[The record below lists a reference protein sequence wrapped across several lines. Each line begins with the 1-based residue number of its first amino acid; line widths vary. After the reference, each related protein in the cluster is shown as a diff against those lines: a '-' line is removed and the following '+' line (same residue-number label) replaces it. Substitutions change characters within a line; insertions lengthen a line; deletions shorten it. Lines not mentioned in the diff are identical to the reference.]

1 MREIYCSFEREVIKM
16 TTNTTVN
23 EVTTDVME
31 NVALTEESRMDFGSG
46 LLIGAGASL
55 LSTFVIVPVI
65 KKLGTKVKNAWETR
79 KEKKNQTKE
88 VTVLEVV
95 EGEE

>member
-1 MREIYCSFEREVIKM
+1 M

-55 LSTFVIVPVI
+55 LSTFVIVPVM

-88 VTVLEVV
+88 VTVLETV

>member
-1 MREIYCSFEREVIKM
+1 M

>member
-55 LSTFVIVPVI
+55 LSTFVIVPVL

>member
-1 MREIYCSFEREVIKM
+1 M

-23 EVTTDVME
+23 DVTTDVME
-31 NVALTEESRMDFGSG
+31 NATLTEESRMDFGSG

-55 LSTFVIVPVI
+55 LSTFVIVPVM

-88 VTVLEVV
+88 VTVSEVV

>member
-1 MREIYCSFEREVIKM
+1 M

-31 NVALTEESRMDFGSG
+31 NVTLAEESRMDFGSG

-55 LSTFVIVPVI
+55 LSTFVIVPLL
-65 KKLGTKVKNAWETR
+65 KKGGAKIKNAWENR

-88 VTVLEVV
+88 VTEKEVV

>member
-1 MREIYCSFEREVIKM
+1 M

-55 LSTFVIVPVI
+55 LSTFVIVPVM
-65 KKLGTKVKNAWETR
+65 KKLGTKIKNAWETR
-79 KEKKNQTKE
+79 KEKKNQTTE
-88 VTVLEVV
+88 VTEKEVV

>member
-1 MREIYCSFEREVIKM
+1 M

-55 LSTFVIVPVI
+55 LSTFVIVPVM
-65 KKLGTKVKNAWETR
+65 KKLGAKVKNAWENR

-88 VTVLEVV
+88 VTEKEVV